1 MNTSVEQADILAEV
15 EHFAQEE
22 IRPFAKEYELNEELP
37 SELRK
42 KMGEKGY
49 LTPSIPTEYGG
60 LGLDPIQLGL
70 FIEQI
75 GKSCNSVRELI
86 TVHNSLVG
94 ETIVRW
100 GTKEQKEKWL
110 PLMTQGK
117 KIAAFALSEPNV
129 GTDARSVET
138 CYRKEGNQYIISGI
152 KKWISF
158 ADIADVFLVIASHEE
173 EGQVTAFLVERESK
187 GIRTTRMTGLLA
199 SKASH
204 IAEVEFR
211 DVVVPAENVLGPIGG
226 GFSYIASYGLDHG
239 RYNIAWGGVAI
250 AQASL
255 EAMISYSRRR
265 TQFGKKLCEFDLMQG
280 IIADAT
286 TKIHAARA
294 LCLHAGK
301 MRMNKEP
308 DSIME
313 TAMAKYFSSKMVME
327 VTTDVVQAHGGN
339 GFSNQYPVERYF
351 REAKLLEIIEGTS
364 QVMQLMI
371 AQHSISKNYEKRSN
385 KKDTESRDA

>member
-1 MNTSVEQADILAEV
+1 MNISVQQSDILVEV
-15 EHFAQEE
+15 ERFSEE
-22 IRPFAKEYELNEELP
+22 KIRPYAKEFELNEELP
-37 SELRK
+37 SELIRE
-42 KMGEKGY
+42 MGERGY
-49 LTPSIPTEYGG
+49 LTASIPKEYGG
-60 LGLDPIQLGL
+60 LGLDPVQFGM

-117 KIAAFALSEPNV
+117 RIAAFALSEPNV

-138 CYRKEGNQYIISGI
+138 HYRKEGNQYIITGV

-158 ADIADVFLVIASHEE
+158 ADIADVFLVIAAHEE
-173 EGQVTAFLVERESK
+173 EGQVTAFLVEREWE
-187 GIRTTRMTGLLA
+187 GIKTTRMTGLLA

-204 IAEVEFR
+204 IAEVEFME
-211 DVVVPAENVLGPIGG
+211 VVVPAENVLGPVGG

-239 RYNIAWGGVAI
+239 RYNIAWGAVAI

-255 EAMISYSRRR
+255 EAMISYSRKR
-265 TQFGKKLCEFDLMQG
+265 TQFGKKLCEFDLMQA

-294 LCLHAGK
+294 FCLHAGR
-301 MRMNKEP
+301 MRLKKDP

-313 TAMAKYFSSKMVME
+313 TTMAKYYSSKMVME
-327 VTTDVVQAHGGN
+327 VTTDAVQAHGGN
-339 GFSNQYPVERYF
+339 GFSNQYPVERFF

-364 QVMQLMI
+364 QVLQLMI
-371 AQHSISKNYEKRSN
+371 AQHSISKNYEKR
-385 KKDTESRDA
+385 

>member
-22 IRPFAKEYELNEELP
+22 IRPFAKEFELNEELP
-37 SELRK
+37 SELMK

-129 GTDARSVET
+129 GTDARNVET
-138 CYRKEGNQYIISGI
+138 CYRKAGNQYIISGI

-204 IAEVEFR
+204 IAEVEFE

-301 MRMNKEP
+301 MRLNKET

-327 VTTDVVQAHGGN
+327 VTTDAVQAHGGN

-385 KKDTESRDA
+385 KKDTELRDV